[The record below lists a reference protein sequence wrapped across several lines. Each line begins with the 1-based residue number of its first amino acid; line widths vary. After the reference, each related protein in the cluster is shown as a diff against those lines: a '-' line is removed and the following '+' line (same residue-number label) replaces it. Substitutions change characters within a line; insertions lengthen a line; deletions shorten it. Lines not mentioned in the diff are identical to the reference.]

1 MNVREIPAGL
11 VARTRE
17 QPWRAWRS
25 QVGVLIQ
32 RELRRGLFTKRRIW
46 IYLLAFVPTLM
57 TFIHKVGPFPDP
69 VNAEVLHS
77 DTEVLAGIVQL
88 YYVKLGLFFAC
99 MGIFSWLFRG
109 EMVER
114 TLHYSFLSPVRRE
127 VLVIGKFLAGSITA
141 IILFEAALLGCF
153 YFVYSRLGA
162 LGSNYMFHGPG
173 LRQMGAYVLVVALGT
188 LGYGAVFLGLSLV
201 FKNPIVPGALFFGW
215 EAVTPILPRTLQLLS
230 ITFYLKQL
238 YPVHVFP
245 PGILSLF
252 TIEPEPL
259 SWFTAIVGLLCF
271 TAAVLV
277 FSCYRIRKLEI
288 TYTSD

>member
-1 MNVREIPAGL
+1 MNVREMSAGM

-25 QVGVLIQ
+25 QIGVLIQ

-46 IYLLAFVPTLM
+46 IYLLAFTPTLI
-57 TFIHKVGPFPDP
+57 TLIHRFGPFSDP
-69 VNAEVLHS
+69 VNASALHD

-127 VLVIGKFLAGSITA
+127 VLVVGKFLAGAITA
-141 IILFEAALLGCF
+141 IILFELALLGCF
-153 YFVYSRLGA
+153 YFIYSRYGTLGTE
-162 LGSNYMFHGPG
+162 YVFHGPG
-173 LRQMGAYVLVVALGT
+173 LRQMGAYALVIALGA

-215 EAVTPILPRTLQLLS
+215 EAITPILPRTLQLLS

-238 YPVHVFP
+238 YPVHITP

-252 TIEPEPL
+252 TVEPEPL
-259 SWFTAIVGLLCF
+259 SWLTTIVGLLCF
-271 TAAVLV
+271 SAAVLV
-277 FSCYRIRKLEI
+277 FSCYRIRKVEI
-288 TYTSD
+288 TYTTD

>member
-1 MNVREIPAGL
+1 MNVREVPAGL

-17 QPWRAWRS
+17 QPWRAWRG

-32 RELRRGLFTKRRIW
+32 RELRRGLFTKRRLW
-46 IYLLAFVPTLM
+46 IYLLAFAPTLI
-57 TFIHKVGPFPDP
+57 TLVHRVGPFSDP
-69 VNAEVLHS
+69 VNASALHD

-127 VLVIGKFLAGSITA
+127 VLVVGKFLAGSITT
-141 IILFEAALLGCF
+141 IILFEVALLGCF
-153 YFVYSRLGA
+153 YFIYSRFGA
-162 LGSNYMFHGPG
+162 VGSAYMFGQG
-173 LRQMGAYVLVVALGT
+173 LRQFGAYALVMALGT

-215 EAVTPILPRTLQLLS
+215 EAITPILPRTLQLLS

-238 YPVHVFP
+238 YPARIYA

-252 TIEPEPL
+252 TIEPRPL
-259 SWFTAIVGLLCF
+259 SWFTTIVGLLCF
-271 TAAVLV
+271 TAVVLV
-277 FSCYRIRKLEI
+277 LSCRRIRKLEI
-288 TYTSD
+288 TYTAD

>member
-1 MNVREIPAGL
+1 MNVSELSADVLAG
-11 VARTRE
+11 TRE
-17 QPWRAWRS
+17 QPWRVWRG
-25 QVGVLIQ
+25 QIGVLIQ

-46 IYLLAFVPTLM
+46 IYLLAFTPTLI
-57 TFIHKVGPFPDP
+57 TLIHRVGQF
-69 VNAEVLHS
+69 S
-77 DTEVLAGIVQL
+77 DAVDANSLRDETQVLAGIVQL

-114 TLHYSFLSPVRRE
+114 TLHYAFLSPVRRE
-127 VLVIGKFLAGSITA
+127 VLVIGKFLAGAITA
-141 IILFEAALLGCF
+141 ILLFETALLGCF
-153 YFVYSRLGA
+153 YFIYSRFGA
-162 LGSNYMFHGPG
+162 LGTAYVFHGPG
-173 LRQMGAYVLVVALGT
+173 LRQMGAYALVIALGA

-215 EAVTPILPRTLQLLS
+215 EAITPILPRSLQLLS

-238 YPVHVFP
+238 YPVRITP

-259 SWFTAIVGLLCF
+259 SWFATIGCLLCF
-271 TAAVLV
+271 TASILV
-277 FSCYRIRKLEI
+277 FSCYRIRKVEI
-288 TYTSD
+288 TYTAD